1 MPMPPKQ
8 PTEPATTPI
17 TGWCSRSSTMA
28 AWISAMAARPRLAS
42 CRRTPPVSSSST
54 ARVGMPLRLSSAA
67 SSRLPA
73 IFAPP
78 TSPMLPPWKAPS
90 MAAITA
96 GWPSMV
102 PLATTTPS
110 SAWVTMPCFGSQ
122 GEVTRSNGSSS
133 SRKLPSS
140 SSARARWRAPSSTK
154 LRGSSKRATV
164 LADTS
169 VMADLLQ
176 SPLQAQTHYAR
187 RGPKIVNVDV
197 QCRWRLLAEHPLE
210 QALPALLGTIDRGDY
225 LDRQLAG
232 LAGFQQHFQIAR
244 ADHADQGLAAGG
256 LPS

>member
-133 SRKLPSS
+133 SRKLPAS
-140 SSARARWRAPSSTK
+140 SSAQARSRAPSSTK
-154 LRGSSKRATV
+154 LRDCSRRVTLFAE
-164 LADTS
+164 AS

-176 SPLQAQTHYAR
+176 SLFQAQAHHAGGR
-187 RGPKIVNVDV
+187 AEVVDVDV
-197 QCRWRLLAEHPLE
+197 QRR
-210 QALPALLGTIDRGDY
+210 
-225 LDRQLAG
+225 
-232 LAGFQQHFQIAR
+232 
-244 ADHADQGLAAGG
+244 
-256 LPS
+256 